1 MSDKNMTVSSEHVMD
16 LVYFSSVGDSSEEL
30 NEGRVFYKKFEQ
42 TALAAGMT
50 VQNASDEIHPNRL
63 EVNAS
68 LTEKDYVMWLLE
80 QGHYAVKSSLLF
92 QTMLFEGAERLK
104 IWITE
109 FLDAQKDKI
118 EEDNID
124 D

>member
-1 MSDKNMTVSSEHVMD
+1 MNDQSVTTSSEDIMD
-16 LVYFSSVGDSSEEL
+16 LMYFSSVGDSSEEL
-30 NEGRVFYKKFEQ
+30 KEGRAFYKQFEQ
-42 TALAAGMT
+42 AALAVGMT

-68 LTEKDYVMWLLE
+68 LTEKEYVMWLLK

-104 IWITE
+104 GWITE
-109 FLDAQKDKI
+109 FLDAQKD
-118 EEDNID
+118 EADNTD
-124 D
+124 G